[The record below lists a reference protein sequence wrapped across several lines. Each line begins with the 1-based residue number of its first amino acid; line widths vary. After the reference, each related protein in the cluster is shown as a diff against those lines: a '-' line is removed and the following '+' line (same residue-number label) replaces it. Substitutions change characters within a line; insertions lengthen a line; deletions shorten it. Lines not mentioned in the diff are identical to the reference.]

1 MFGLRILKWID
12 GVDITK
18 NNFSTIKDMEK
29 DKCTIQTD
37 LGIQVT
43 GITAKKMAMAKFMKV
58 QN

>member
-37 LGIQVT
+37 LGI
-43 GITAKKMAMAKFMKV
+43 
-58 QN
+58 